1 MSQINQVGFIG
12 LGTMGK
18 PMALNLLKAGCQVYG
33 NDLFPE
39 KAQDFVEAGG
49 IMMAGAAEVVQKATV
64 IFTSVPSAVNLHE
77 ILFGENGCVEG
88 LKERKIFAD
97 LSTISPSEARMFYQK
112 LAKKGHKFLDTP
124 VSGGQK
130 GAIAGT
136 LAIMVGGDEDAFET
150 IKPLLDIIGSEP
162 SYMGKAGTGQA
173 TKMANQLMLGINT
186 AGVAEALML
195 GTREGVDL
203 EKLLNVMKNGSGTS
217 RQLMSQGENMAKDQ
231 FPGKFPIKLIQK
243 DFRLA
248 SQTMIEDNISLPLSS
263 MVLQLYN
270 AAAAVQPM
278 AGHEGIIIALE
289 QLNGYQVGQFGEK
302 ENS

>member
-1 MSQINQVGFIG
+1 MRDITKVGSIG

-18 PMALNLLKAGCQVYG
+18 PMAMNLLKAGRKVYG

-49 IMMAGAAEVVQKATV
+49 VLMDTAADVVREAAV
-64 IFTSVPSAVNLHE
+64 IFTSVPSAANLQD

-88 LKERKIFAD
+88 LTEQKIFAD
-97 LSTISPSEARMFYQK
+97 LNTISPAEARSFYQK
-112 LAKKGHKFLDTP
+112 LAEKGHRFLDTP

-162 SYMGKAGTGQA
+162 TYMGKAGTGQA

-203 EKLLNVMKNGSGTS
+203 EKLLDVVKNGSGTS
-217 RQLMSQGENMAKDQ
+217 RQLISQGENMSKDH
-231 FPGKFPIKLIQK
+231 FPDKFPIKLIQK

-248 SQTMIEDNISLPLSS
+248 NQTMIEDNISLPLSS

-270 AAAAVQPM
+270 AAASVQPM

-289 QLNGYQVGQFGEK
+289 QLNGYHVGHYDK
-302 ENS
+302 EP